1 MKPTWM
7 LLVMA
12 NEQGKAHSENQGFR
26 PRVVVWRFAVS
37 ECVGERSLERDGAT
51 GETPMQR

>member
-12 NEQGKAHSENQGFR
+12 NEQGEAHSENQGPR
-26 PRVVVWRFAVS
+26 PRIVVWRFTVS

>member
-1 MKPTWM
+1 MTTEK
-7 LLVMA
+7 LGFIGLG
-12 NEQGKAHSENQGFR
+12 QGPG
-26 PRVVVWRFAVS
+26 PRIVVWRFAVS